1 MVGKAFTVPATGELV
16 DAAGESNY
24 RKALMR
30 HFQPV
35 PGAGPLIQ
43 GCTFELVPEPDN
55 PYDDTA
61 VSIRRNDDVLGYL
74 PAEVAEDY
82 FSVLATVA
90 AKGQLILASGTVWAK
105 RSAYDSGIGVNLR
118 VNLPP
123 VRALATAAGGRAKM
137 SVKLPRTYGRKNP
150 TFRKG
155 LHPGAD
161 QPIVGTDTRRSTT
174 SVASQARPAY
184 ETVLPSNVRDAKAI
198 LGGPV
203 PASTFPLLPAKT
215 TRLEMWRPRPETVEK
230 LFTPV
235 LGDKITSEEL
245 VFELVTE
252 PDNPHQPGAISI
264 RLKGE
269 VIGYLSEE
277 DTTRYAPAL
286 NRIQASGQPVVVSGS
301 LTVDK
306 WQVHL
311 GPALDITVKLF
322 LPAPEH
328 LVPLNA
334 GHVHGVV
341 LPYGTTL
348 QVVGEEDHFDHLF
361 NYVPPSGEGILLL
374 ELRRGTQQLRTGET
388 KDTVRVYLDGEEVG
402 GLTPASGAHF
412 TPTLRHLEDFD
423 HRALVWG
430 RIQGSA
436 LKAALTIQAAKA
448 HEIPD
453 AWLQQPPQVDY
464 ILVPEDDHYVLSNAY
479 VPTTQEQAEQR
490 RQEQAETERL
500 RRQQAEADRRREQ
513 AEAEQ
518 RRRDA
523 EEARRRQ
530 EAAEP
535 TSPAPAPAV
544 PAWTPNPASPQ
555 TTPAHH
561 TTGPGWAAHPGPT
574 QPAAA
579 QYVAPVPSTPPA
591 APKKPGLLTAILMW
605 FAFVAAL
612 GVFAEPISGLI
623 WLTIG
628 IFTWRWRK
636 KRRQAFQA
644 YQAASASYGAST
656 GLPTHR

>member
-1 MVGKAFTVPATGELV
+1 MVSKVFTVPATGELI
-16 DAAGESNY
+16 DAVGERNY
-24 RKALMR
+24 QKALLR
-30 HFQPV
+30 HFRPV
-35 PGAGPLIQ
+35 PGAGPLLQ
-43 GCTFELVPEPDN
+43 ECTFELVPEPDN

-82 FSVLATVA
+82 FPVLAKVA

-118 VNLPP
+118 VDLPL
-123 VRALATAAGGRAKM
+123 VRSLATVTGGRGKK

-150 TFRKG
+150 TYRMG

-161 QPIVGTDTRRSTT
+161 RPIVATDTRRPRSSASSST
-174 SVASQARPAY
+174 RPSY
-184 ETVLPSNVRDAKAI
+184 ETVLPTNVRDAKTI
-198 LGGPV
+198 LGGTV
-203 PASTFPLLPAKT
+203 PAATFPILPAKT
-215 TRLEMWRPRPETVEK
+215 TRLQLSHPRAETVEK
-230 LFTPV
+230 LFQPV

-245 VFELVTE
+245 AFELVTE
-252 PDNPHQPGAISI
+252 PDNPNQPGAVSV

-269 VIGYLSEE
+269 VLGYLSAE
-277 DTTRYAPAL
+277 DAGRYGPGL
-286 NRIQASGQPVVVSGS
+286 NRLQASGQPVVVPGA

-306 WQVHL
+306 WQFHL
-311 GPALDITVKLF
+311 GPALDIAVKLA
-322 LPAPEH
+322 LPTPDQ

-334 GHVHGVV
+334 GHVHGVL
-341 LPYGTTL
+341 LPYGNTL

-388 KDTVRVYLDGEEVG
+388 KDTVRVYLDREEVG

-464 ILVPEDDHYVLSNAY
+464 DLAPEDDYYALPNAY
-479 VPTTQEQAEQR
+479 VPTAEEQAEQR
-490 RQEQAETERL
+490 RREAEEAQ
-500 RRQQAEADRRREQ
+500 RRQQEAVETP
-513 AEAEQ
+513 E
-518 RRRDA
+518 
-523 EEARRRQ
+523 
-530 EAAEP
+530 
-535 TSPAPAPAV
+535 PAPASPV
-544 PAWTPNPASPQ
+544 PAWIPDPARPQ
-555 TTPAHH
+555 STPAHH
-561 TTGPGWAAHPGPT
+561 TTGSARITHPET
-574 QPAAA
+574 IQPAAA
-579 QYVAPVPSTPPA
+579 QYTTPAQSTPPA
-591 APKKPGLLTAILMW
+591 APKKPGILSAILMW
-605 FAFVAAL
+605 FAFFAAL
-612 GVFAEPISGLI
+612 GVFVEPISGLV
-623 WLTIG
+623 WLAIG
-628 IFTWRWRK
+628 ILTWRWRK
-636 KRRQAFQA
+636 KRRQVFQA
-644 YQAASASYGAST
+644 YQAAHGAPAPYGSSA

>member
-1 MVGKAFTVPATGELV
+1 MVGKVFTVPATGELV

-24 RKALMR
+24 RTALLR

-35 PGAGPLIQ
+35 PGAGPLIED
-43 GCTFELVPEPDN
+43 CTFELVPEPDN
-55 PYDDTA
+55 PYDNTA

-82 FSVLATVA
+82 FPALATVSV
-90 AKGQLILASGTVWAK
+90 KGQLILASGTVWAK

-118 VNLPP
+118 VNLPS
-123 VRALATAAGGRAKM
+123 VRALAAAAGGRAKK

-150 TFRKG
+150 TFHKG

-161 QPIVGTDTRRSTT
+161 QPIVGTDTRRSSTPA
-174 SVASQARPAY
+174 ASPARSAY
-184 ETVLPSNVRDAKAI
+184 ETVLPTNVRDAQAI
-198 LGGPV
+198 LGGHV
-203 PASTFPLLPAKT
+203 PASTFPILPAKT
-215 TRLEMWRPRPETVEK
+215 TRLQMSHPRAETVEK
-230 LFTPV
+230 LFQPV
-235 LGDKITSEEL
+235 LGDKITSENL

-252 PDNPHQPGAISI
+252 PDNPHQPGAISV

-277 DTTRYAPAL
+277 DTTRCAPAL
-286 NRIQASGQPVVVSGS
+286 NRIQASGQPVVVPGS

-306 WQVHL
+306 WQFHL
-311 GPALDITVKLF
+311 GPALDITVKLS
-322 LPAPEH
+322 LPTPEQ

-348 QVVGEEDHFDHLF
+348 QVVGEDDHFDHLF
-361 NYVPPSGEGILLL
+361 NYVPPSGEGVLLL

-412 TPTLRHLEDFD
+412 TPTLRHLEDVE

-453 AWLQQPPQVDY
+453 AWLRQPSQVDY
-464 ILVPEDDHYVLSNAY
+464 TLAPEEDHYVLPNAY
-479 VPTTQEQAEQR
+479 MPTAEEQVEQR
-490 RQEQAETERL
+490 RREQAETER
-500 RRQQAEADRRREQ
+500 RRREQTEAQRRREQ

-523 EEARRRQ
+523 EEAQRQRQ
-530 EAAEP
+530 EIVEP
-535 TSPAPAPAV
+535 PASAPAV
-544 PAWTPNPASPQ
+544 PAWTPNPASPDPA
-555 TTPAHH
+555 PAHY
-561 TTGPGWAAHPGPT
+561 TTSPAWVDHPGPA
-574 QPAAA
+574 QPA
-579 QYVAPVPSTPPA
+579 VAPYTAPAPSAPPV
-591 APKKPGLLTAILMW
+591 APKKPSILSAILMW
-605 FAFVAAL
+605 FAFVATL
-612 GVFAEPISGLI
+612 GVFVEPVGGLI
-623 WLTIG
+623 WLGIG

-636 KRRQAFQA
+636 KRRQAFLTH
-644 YQAASASYGAST
+644 QAAHGVPASYY
-656 GLPTHR
+656 RWR